1 MRNPLKGLVIAA
13 SGGFGKDRSPCAMKR
28 WVENNGGKWSTV
40 INDEVTH
47 LIADEAHWKDENPFV
62 KDAKTRGNIHIVTWD
77 WLDDSLAKQ
86 WPYAPKKYLWT
97 TVEKAGKITKSTRK
111 KEEEEK
117 SEEVKAFEK
126 GAAAAKRDLQSE
138 RTSDD
143 ESLSRESRP
152 KTPSP
157 SRSSSPTR
165 PLDSAVRKLEAFRA
179 AAAAQRAEVLNRK
192 IRSNLSSASPSD
204 NYHVYV
210 DQTGFPYNVTLT
222 RVNVLANTSERIELS
237 LYESDSAPIKF
248 HAVHI
253 AYNGPNGAEE
263 KKILVNPGADFDDCY
278 QMFRAAFK
286 RVCLIPWEDRLLEF
300 KVHYNRFR
308 EREMHNRRRMEMDRF
323 GETFTTN
330 EGEDDLDD
338 FDDEGAFVGDNGRK
352 RKRRKKNNANDSDD
366 ERERVVKRL
375 SPEDIKACEVRP
387 FKYAPPT
394 KGKPFGMVPGFN
406 VVVGGDDMK
415 ADQEFLTIANL

>member
-126 GAAAAKRDLQSE
+126 GAAAAKRDLQ
-138 RTSDD
+138 
-143 ESLSRESRP
+143 
-152 KTPSP
+152 
-157 SRSSSPTR
+157 
-165 PLDSAVRKLEAFRA
+165 
-179 AAAAQRAEVLNRK
+179 
-192 IRSNLSSASPSD
+192 SD